1 MTLHYKPVETVY
13 YKTGFPVPPKLD
25 PSISKELP
33 VKGKK
38 KSLFAKHFENLQ
50 KQANVNKM
58 CDTEKMQVDRDFVKP
73 DVFKIPETSED
84 AIGIGKLSIIGK
96 KDSTELE
103 KEKIH
108 KENMQKL
115 KEMDEKEIL
124 EEQKKLLDTLG

>member
-1 MTLHYKPVETVY
+1 MHYKPVENVY

-25 PSISKELP
+25 PSISKEPP

-38 KSLFAKHFENLQ
+38 KSLFAKHFENLR
-50 KQANVNKM
+50 KQSSVNKM
-58 CDTEKMQVDRDFVKP
+58 PDTEKMQVDRDFVKP
-73 DVFKIPETSED
+73 DVFNIPENSED
-84 AIGIGKLSIIGK
+84 AIGIDKLSIIGTR
-96 KDSTELE
+96 DIMEVE

-115 KEMDEKEIL
+115 KKMDEKEIL